1 GPGTQT
7 LRERPMTRTVG
18 ATQTA
23 GKLLLVTALLA
34 AALTAQVSFA
44 QSTDNTTVED
54 VVIEGLHTLTP
65 QQIKAQLRT
74 VAGQPYNP
82 AHVQEDLAT
91 LGKMGSFQTPY
102 PRVERT
108 GTTTVKV
115 TFVAREYP
123 NVVREVV

>member
-1 GPGTQT
+1 MPQS
-7 LRERPMTRTVG
+7 VG
-18 ATQTA
+18 SVH
-23 GKLLLVTALLA
+23 GRLLLVTVLLA
-34 AALTAQVSFA
+34 AALTAQVAIA
-44 QSTDNTTVED
+44 QTTEPVVVDD
-54 VVIEGLHTLTP
+54 VLIEGLHTLTP

-108 GTTTVKV
+108 GTNTVKV

-123 NVVREVV
+123 NVVREVVYKYNHHARSEEL